1 MYVPKV
7 FKITSSISEVLRVI
21 KNWTT
26 SMLTDKN
33 KPISITFFDRL
44 TDVKLNPNGT
54 KRMIFPKIFTINCL
68 MLLNS
73 LNIFNGIKFNPPSET
88 PIPNEATG
96 KNVNLKIN
104 TSEKINSKYF
114 MIIGF
119 KINLPKNV
127 LINNKLLY
135 INNFC
140 NSSINFSLNNVH
152 FGPSLTKTKF
162 MTA

>member
-1 MYVPKV
+1 MYYFLNKLIFEILYPMYVPIV
-7 FKITSSISEVLRVI
+7 FKITSSISEVLKDI
-21 KNWTT
+21 INWTT

-33 KPISITFFDRL
+33 KPISIIFFDL
-44 TDVKLNPNGT
+44 LMDVKINPNGT
-54 KRMIFPKIFTINCL
+54 KRMMFPKILTINCL

-73 LNIFNGIKFNPPSET
+73 LNSLINGIKFNPPSET
-88 PIPNEATG
+88 PIPKEATG

-114 MIIGF
+114 MKIGF

-135 INNFC
+135 INNFV
-140 NSSINFSLNNVH
+140 F
-152 FGPSLTKTKF
+152 PQKTYH
-162 MTA
+162 